1 MIKIVE
7 GMIWKMK
14 ENRAAGVDGINST
27 FIKKCCKGLVRPLRE
42 IFRESMRVGEIPDA
56 WKLANVVAIFKKG
69 ARWDPGNYRPVSL
82 TSQIGKIMEGI
93 IKENLV
99 DYLEGNGLF
108 GKSQHGFRKNRSCL
122 TNLLEFMEVVSNRLD
137 KKEWVDV
144 IYLDF
149 KKAFDSVP
157 HVRLLRKLEALGVR
171 GEILR
176 WIREW
181 LRNRKQRVT
190 LEGVESEWENVI
202 SGVPQGSV
210 LGPVLFAI
218 YIEDIDEGVCSRM
231 LKFADDTKVIGK
243 SVTEEDVR
251 VLREDLER
259 LREWSEKWQ
268 MGFNV
273 DKCKVM
279 YMGKGNSK
287 AEYKLGNK
295 VLEECNEE
303 KDLGVVISRNGK
315 VEKQCAEAAKKGFKV
330 LGMIARTFVTRKR
343 NVILQLYKSL
353 VRPLLDY
360 CVQAWRPYRK
370 KDIDLLERV
379 QKRATRMVEECKE
392 LDYEERLRRLGLTTL
407 ETRRLRAD
415 LVEVYKILIGEEGV
429 RRGDFF
435 IGMTGKEGLVGGGRG
450 GMRLRGNKWRLHK
463 KRFRIDCAKYSF
475 GNRVIKW
482 WNKIPDSVIEGV
494 GGIGGYK
501 GRLDK
506 LMRWDWG
513 LK

>member
-1 MIKIVE
+1 
-7 GMIWKMK
+7 
-14 ENRAAGVDGINST
+14 
-27 FIKKCCKGLVRPLRE
+27 
-42 IFRESMRVGEIPDA
+42 
-56 WKLANVVAIFKKG
+56 
-69 ARWDPGNYRPVSL
+69 
-82 TSQIGKIMEGI
+82 
-93 IKENLV
+93 
-99 DYLEGNGLF
+99 
-108 GKSQHGFRKNRSCL
+108 
-122 TNLLEFMEVVSNRLD
+122 
-137 KKEWVDV
+137 
-144 IYLDF
+144 
-149 KKAFDSVP
+149 
-157 HVRLLRKLEALGVR
+157 
-171 GEILR
+171 
-176 WIREW
+176 
-181 LRNRKQRVT
+181 
-190 LEGVESEWENVI
+190 VI

-218 YIEDIDEGVCSRM
+218 YIEDIDEGVCNRM

-251 VLREDLER
+251 GLREDLEK

-330 LGMIARTFVTRKR
+330 LGMIARNFVTRR
-343 NVILQLYKSL
+343 REVILQLYKSL

-379 QKRATRMVEECKE
+379 QKRATRMVEECKG

-415 LVEVYKILIGEEGV
+415 LVEVYKILIGEEGL

-435 IGMTGKEGLVGGGRG
+435 TGMNGLEELVGGGRG
-450 GMRLRGNKWRLHK
+450 GMRLRGNKWKLHK
-463 KRFRIDCAKYSF
+463 RRFRIDCSKYSF

-482 WNKIPDSVIEGV
+482 WNKIPDSVIEGE